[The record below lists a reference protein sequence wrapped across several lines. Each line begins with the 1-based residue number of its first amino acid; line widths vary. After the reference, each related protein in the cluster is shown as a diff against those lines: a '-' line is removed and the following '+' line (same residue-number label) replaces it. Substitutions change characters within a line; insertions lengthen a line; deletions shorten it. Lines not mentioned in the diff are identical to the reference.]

1 MVSMEHEILVE
12 LFKNRPTLAAELL
25 AEALGETIPPYDH
38 ADITSEALTEIKPAE
53 YRADLVIKLLKADDP
68 VLVVV
73 IEVQLKIDPAKRFS
87 WPVYVVVAREEH
99 RLPVMLLVVA
109 PDSNV
114 AEWCAAPIE
123 TGVRGFVLRPPVLT
137 RHLIPKVT
145 DPVEATRRPELA
157 LLSAMAF
164 GDSEDAVEIARA
176 ASEGFSSLDPELA
189 GFYSDIMYN
198 AINEAARR
206 ALEVTMKGYVYTSP
220 YAREIFQQGRDEGVK
235 LGRDE
240 GVKLGRDEGVKL
252 GRDEGVKLGRDEGLR
267 LAARSLI
274 TVLRARGIDVP
285 EQLRQRILG
294 EQDIHRMEQ
303 WLERAVSATVLGD
316 VFNEPN

>member
-12 LFKNRPTLAAELL
+12 IFKNRPTLGPELL
-25 AEALGETIPPYDH
+25 AEALGETIPSYDH
-38 ADITSEALTEIKPAE
+38 ADITGETLTEIRPAE
-53 YRADLVIKLLKADDP
+53 YRADLVIKLLKANVP

-73 IEVQLKIDPAKRFS
+73 IEVQLNVDPDKRFS
-87 WPVYVVVAREEH
+87 WPVYVVGAREEH

-109 PDSNV
+109 PDPDI
-114 AEWCAAPIE
+114 AKWCAGPIE

-137 RHLIPKVT
+137 RELVPKVK

-164 GDSEDAVEIARA
+164 GDSDDAPEIARA
-176 ASEGFSSLDPELA
+176 ATEGFSSLDPELA

-235 LGRDE
+235 QGRDE
-240 GVKLGRDEGVKL
+240 GVKQ
-252 GRDEGVKLGRDEGLR
+252 GRDEGVKLGRDEGLK

-274 TVLRARGIDVP
+274 TVLRARGIEVP

-303 WLERAVSATVLGD
+303 WLERAVTAQELGD